1 MPDQTEKQTF
11 SDDEALDFHRI
22 PTPGKISMA
31 PTKPMATQRD
41 LSLAYSPGVAVPV
54 LAIAA
59 DADKAYDYTS
69 KGNLVAVI
77 SNGTA
82 ILGLGNLGHMASK
95 PVMEGKSVLFK
106 RFADVDSF
114 DIEVKT
120 TDPDEFITV
129 VKNIG
134 DTWGGINL
142 EDIKSPECFVI
153 ESELQDLLDIPVFH
167 DDQHGTAIISTAGLI
182 NAVHIAGKKLDE
194 IKVVLAGAGAA
205 GLSSIALMKAAGVKA
220 ENTVIC
226 DRDGVVYKGRDHGMD
241 QWKAAHATDTPLRTL
256 AEAMVGADV
265 VLGLSAKGAI
275 TKEMVASM
283 APNPI
288 IFAMANPDP
297 EITPE
302 DVKSVRSDAII
313 ATGRSDYVNQVNNVL
328 AFPYLFRG
336 ALDVR
341 ARLIN
346 LVMKIACAHALAAL
360 AREDVPDE
368 VAAAYRGRKLK
379 FGPDYIIPTPFDPRL
394 IWYIPPFVAQ
404 AAMDTGVARVQIED
418 MDAYRHALRSRVD
431 PSAALMQ
438 KISSAV
444 RGGPNKRVVFAEGE
458 EPAVIRAA
466 WGFKQADLGTPI
478 LVGREDLIRQNAAE
492 AGLNFDELGIEIT
505 NARVSDHNVEDT
517 DWLYEKLQRRGY
529 LRRDVQRMI
538 NHHQRH
544 LLARL
549 HAGIDLAQ
557 CQRVGV
563 LFHRG
568 HAVLIDDDIRDG
580 VEGILGEDAHR
591 HGLHLFQHRQRVEAA
606 YVLLGIQRLAAGG
619 EGHPDQ
625 LARLRQHLLHLLALG
640 LQVFEAP
647 HFHRVQRAEVHAD
660 PAGGFEHHHGAG
672 QGLSALLL
680 GHEQRHQIRQI
691 LFAVEAELAGLRLDL
706 ARLQPAGEGE
716 TLDQG
721 CERHPAHLFR
731 RQRQGSEG
739 GLVGLGHPS
748 LAVEGED
755 QVRQRLEQGLNLVV
769 LALGGHVGDG
779 LDVIDAGN
787 AADLRHQML
796 EIAKLQ
802 LGEIEIDDA

>member
-1 MPDQTEKQTF
+1 MPDLTDKQTF
-11 SDDEALDFHRI
+11 SDNEALDFHSE

-59 DADKAYDYTS
+59 DADKAYDYTA
-69 KGNLVAVI
+69 KGNMVAVI

-114 DIEVKT
+114 DVEVKT
-120 TDPDEFITV
+120 TDPAEFVTV

-182 NAVHIAGKKLDE
+182 NACHVAGKKLEDV
-194 IKVVLAGAGAA
+194 KVVLAGAGAA

-220 ENTVIC
+220 ENTVIV
-226 DRDGVVYKGRDHGMD
+226 DRDGVVFKGRDHGMD
-241 QWKAAHATDTPLRTL
+241 QWKAAHATDTPHRTL

-265 VLGLSAKGAI
+265 VLGLSAKGAL

-283 APNPI
+283 GPRPI

-302 DVKSVRSDAII
+302 DVMSVRSDAII

-341 ARLIN
+341 ARRVN
-346 LVMKIACAHALAAL
+346 HEMKVACARALAAL

-404 AAMDTGVARVQIED
+404 AAMDTGVARRPIPD
-418 MDAYRHALRSRVD
+418 MDAYRTELRSRVD

-444 RGGPNKRVVFAEGE
+444 RSGPNKRVVFAEGE
-458 EPAVIRAA
+458 EPSVIRAA
-466 WGFKQADLGTPI
+466 WGFKQAELGTPV
-478 LVGREDLIRQNAAE
+478 LVGREDLIRQNAQE

-505 NARVSDHNVEDT
+505 NARVSGRNVEYT

-538 NHHQRH
+538 NQDRNYFGATLVAQGEADAMVTGVTRNFNMALREVQRVLEVKETLIGLSI
-544 LLARL
+544 LLARGRTL
-549 HAGIDLAQ
+549 FVADTSIHELPDAQELADIA
-557 CQRVGV
+557 CQAAASVRRLGRNPRVAFMSYSTFGNPPGDRGEKVREAIRILDRRGV
-563 LFHRG
+563 DFEY
-568 HAVLIDDDIRDG
+568 
-580 VEGILGEDAHR
+580 EGEMPPEIALDPAAHPAYAFNRLSKPANILVMPAIHS
-591 HGLHLFQHRQRVEAA
+591 AA
-606 YVLLGIQRLAAGG
+606 ISTKLVQ
-619 EGHPDQ
+619 
-625 LARLRQHLLHLLALG
+625 ALG
-640 LQVFEAP
+640 
-647 HFHRVQRAEVHAD
+647 
-660 PAGGFEHHHGAG
+660 GATVIG
-672 QGLSALLL
+672 PL
-680 GHEQRHQIRQI
+680 
-691 LFAVEAELAGLRLDL
+691 
-706 ARLQPAGEGE
+706 
-716 TLDQG
+716 
-721 CERHPAHLFR
+721 
-731 RQRQGSEG
+731 
-739 GLVGLGHPS
+739 LVGLEKSVQIVPLGASVSEIITAATFAAYH
-748 LAVEGED
+748 EGPVFHGEGVSSAPKPPAPFSED
-755 QVRQRLEQGLNLVV
+755 
-769 LALGGHVGDG
+769 
-779 LDVIDAGN
+779 
-787 AADLRHQML
+787 
-796 EIAKLQ
+796 
-802 LGEIEIDDA
+802 

>member
-1 MPDQTEKQTF
+1 MPDLTDKQTF
-11 SDDEALDFHRI
+11 SDQDALDFHQH

-41 LSLAYSPGVAVPV
+41 LSLAYSPGVAIPV
-54 LAIAA
+54 LAIAE
-59 DADKAYDYTS
+59 DADRAYDYTS

-114 DIEVKT
+114 DVEVKT

-182 NAVHIAGKKLDE
+182 NAAYIVGKKLEDM
-194 IKVVLAGAGAA
+194 KVVLAGAGAA
-205 GLSSIALMKAAGVKA
+205 GLSSIGLMKAMGVKA
-220 ENTVIC
+220 ENTVIV
-226 DRDGVVYKGRDHGMD
+226 DRDGVVYKGRAEMD

-265 VLGLSAKGAI
+265 VLGLAAKGAI

-302 DVKSVRSDAII
+302 DVLSVRSDAIM

-328 AFPYLFRG
+328 GFPYIFRG

-341 ARLIN
+341 ARRVN
-346 LVMKIACAHALAAL
+346 HEMKMACAQALAQL

-368 VAAAYRGRKLK
+368 VAAAYSGRKLK
-379 FGPDYIIPTPFDPRL
+379 FGRDYIIPTPFDPRL

-404 AAMDTGVARVQIED
+404 AAMDTGVARVNIDD
-418 MDAYRHALRSRVD
+418 MDAYRSALRQRVD

-444 RGGPNKRVVFAEGE
+444 RAAPNKRVVFAEGE
-458 EPAVIRAA
+458 ETTVIRAA
-466 WGFKQADLGTPI
+466 WAFKQAELGTPV
-478 LVGREDLIRQNAAE
+478 LLGREDLIRQNAAE
-492 AGLNFDELGIEIT
+492 AGLEFDELGIEIV
-505 NARVSDHNVEDT
+505 NARVSEMNDEYT
-517 DWLYEKLQRRGY
+517 DWLYGKLQRRGY

-538 NHHQRH
+538 NQDRNYFAAAMVARGQADAVVTGTTRNFNMVLKEVLRVLDVKESLIGLSIVLAKGRTLFVADTSIHELPSAEELAEIAVQAAATVRKLGRTPRVAFLSYSTFGNPPGERGDKVREAIRILDQRGVDFEYEGEMPPE
-544 LLARL
+544 LAIDPALRSNYPFMRL
-549 HAGIDLAQ
+549 SREAN
-557 CQRVGV
+557 V
-563 LFHRG
+563 LVMP
-568 HAVLIDDDIRDG
+568 A
-580 VEGILGEDAHR
+580 
-591 HGLHLFQHRQRVEAA
+591 LHSAA
-606 YVLLGIQRLAAGG
+606 IST
-619 EGHPDQ
+619 Q
-625 LARLRQHLLHLLALG
+625 LVQALG
-640 LQVFEAP
+640 
-647 HFHRVQRAEVHAD
+647 
-660 PAGGFEHHHGAG
+660 GATVIG
-672 QGLSALLL
+672 PL
-680 GHEQRHQIRQI
+680 
-691 LFAVEAELAGLRLDL
+691 
-706 ARLQPAGEGE
+706 
-716 TLDQG
+716 
-721 CERHPAHLFR
+721 
-731 RQRQGSEG
+731 
-739 GLVGLGHPS
+739 LVGLEKSVQIVSLGASVSEIITAATFAAYEEGVSVDFEPQDEAAPPHPS
-748 LAVEGED
+748 
-755 QVRQRLEQGLNLVV
+755 
-769 LALGGHVGDG
+769 
-779 LDVIDAGN
+779 
-787 AADLRHQML
+787 AAAERSMTSVPPTA
-796 EIAKLQ
+796 E
-802 LGEIEIDDA
+802 